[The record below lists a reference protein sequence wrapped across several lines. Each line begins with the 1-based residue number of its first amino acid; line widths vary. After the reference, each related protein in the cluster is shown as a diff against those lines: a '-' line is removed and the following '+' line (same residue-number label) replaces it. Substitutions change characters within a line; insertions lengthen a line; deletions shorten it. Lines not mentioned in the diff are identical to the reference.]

1 MRPNFGHRL
10 HCVRPVDGTVHLA
23 SALAMPLGAVAGG
36 YGAASVARQ
45 IGKTHV
51 RRCVISV
58 GLLIGVAMFIRI
70 L

>member
-1 MRPNFGHRL
+1 M
-10 HCVRPVDGTVHLA
+10 A
-23 SALAMPLGAVAGG
+23 LGAVAGG

-51 RRCVISV
+51 RRFVIFV
-58 GLLIGVAMFIRI
+58 GLSISVAMFIRI